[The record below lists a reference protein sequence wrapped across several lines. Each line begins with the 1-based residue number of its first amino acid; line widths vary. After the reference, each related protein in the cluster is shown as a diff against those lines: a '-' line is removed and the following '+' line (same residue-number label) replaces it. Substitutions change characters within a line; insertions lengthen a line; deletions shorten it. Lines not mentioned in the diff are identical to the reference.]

1 MEKFPDNQ
9 ETRTTNRPATR
20 IMDLTGVMRSLRQI
34 KKLFP
39 SSSIE
44 TIKVKMLY
52 TKEISRFIK
61 KVEKAHKLTA
71 KSKQVFK

>member
-1 MEKFPDNQ
+1 
-9 ETRTTNRPATR
+9 
-20 IMDLTGVMRSLRQI
+20 MRSLRQI

-52 TKEISRFIK
+52 TKEISGFIK